1 MKYIRKSGLIFLFI
15 VVSLIVLLNIFLTDK
30 WLENQLEKAGSN
42 IVGAK
47 VEIDNL
53 DVSIF
58 KGYIKWQR
66 IQITHPQY
74 TMKNMIETGPVE
86 FKISIPALLKRKFV
100 IENMHILNIK
110 TFTDRKT
117 DGRLPKKPEEK
128 PKEPSFFEQQFAYLM
143 KEVSSAPAFEFVSE
157 IKNIKPEEIINQ
169 ANLQTPQKI
178 DSLRNV
184 FTSQIENV
192 KKEIENIENDFNT
205 LKSIEANLKTINVSG
220 IKTID
225 DLKRTYE
232 TVNGAIK
239 QINEL
244 KEKYRGK
251 DKQVKEI
258 LNSFNES
265 KRNIESWVKEDF
277 ARVKDFAKLPE
288 ISTFNV
294 VKYLLGPKI
303 LSYYLTYLDYSN
315 RAERIVN
322 KLQSV
327 KPEKEKR
334 PPRLKGQDI
343 HFVKEKALPDFWLKN
358 CAISGETNAGF
369 YIKGEIKN
377 VTSQPQVLGLP
388 TTVEITGDR
397 PDKAKL
403 NLFLLLDLA
412 SSPSKQN
419 LKFSILNFPIVNF
432 NFGHDVK
439 YLPAGIKTTT
449 GNVVVELSKFGADV
463 NSSIKFLALN
473 PNFDY
478 KSVNFRNEYE
488 RMVDNIIKNTFSS
501 LKQIDA
507 NVYLAVKDNKVSVN
521 FNSSLDVQLTNG
533 FKQAIGREVE
543 EIKRK
548 LENLVRERV
557 EKYRVEFERQID
569 EKIKELNN
577 KLESYNIKVAE
588 VENLRNIKLQELD
601 KEIKKRSG
609 NILERIFK

>member
-1 MKYIRKSGLIFLFI
+1 MKHIRKSGLIFLL
-15 VVSLIVLLNIFLTDK
+15 VVILIIVLLNIFLTDK
-30 WLENQLEKAGSN
+30 WLEGQLEKAGSN

-58 KGYIKWQR
+58 SGYIKWQR
-66 IQITHPQY
+66 IQITHPQH

-117 DGRLPKKPEEK
+117 DGRLPKKREEK
-128 PKEPSFFEQQFAYLM
+128 SKEPGFFEQQFAYLVR
-143 KEVSSAPAFEFVSE
+143 EISSAPAFEFVSE

-169 ANLQTPQKI
+169 VDLQTPQKI
-178 DSLRNV
+178 DSIRNV
-184 FTSQIENV
+184 FTSQIETL
-192 KKEIENIENDFNT
+192 KKEIENIEADLNT
-205 LKSIEANLKTINVSG
+205 LKNLEANLRTINVSG

-232 TVNGAIK
+232 TVNGAVR
-239 QINEL
+239 QVNEL

-265 KRNIESWVKEDF
+265 KRNIETWIKEDF
-277 ARVKDFAKLPE
+277 ARVRDFAKLPE

-315 RAERIVN
+315 RAERIVD
-322 KLQSV
+322 KLQSA
-327 KPEKEKR
+327 KPEKEKS

-358 CAISGETNAGF
+358 CTISGETNAGF
-369 YIKGEIKN
+369 KIKGEIKN
-377 VTSQPQVLGLP
+377 VTSQPKILGVP
-388 TTVEITGDR
+388 TTIEITGDR
-397 PDKAKL
+397 PDKARL
-403 NLFLLLDLA
+403 NLSLLLDFA

-432 NFGHDVK
+432 NFGHNVK
-439 YLPAGIKTTT
+439 YLPTGIKMST
-449 GNVVVELSKFGADV
+449 GNVIAELSKIGSDV

-478 KSVNFRNEYE
+478 KDVDFKNEYE
-488 RMVDNIIKNTFSS
+488 RMIDNVIKNTFSS

-507 NVYLAVKDNKVSVN
+507 NVYLVIKNNKVSAS

-533 FKQAIGREVE
+533 FKQAIGKEVE
-543 EIKRK
+543 EVKRK
-548 LENLVRERV
+548 IENLVRERV
-557 EKYRVEFERQID
+557 EKYRVEFEKQVD
-569 EKIKELNN
+569 EKIKELNS
-577 KLESYNIKVAE
+577 KIESYNIKVAE
-588 VENLRNIKLQELD
+588 VENLRNVKLQELD

>member
-1 MKYIRKSGLIFLFI
+1 MKYIRKSGLIFL
-15 VVSLIVLLNIFLTDK
+15 LIVALIIVLVNVFLTDK
-30 WLENQLEKAGSN
+30 WLEYQLEKAGSN

-58 KGYIKWQR
+58 KGYIKWKR

-117 DGRLPKKPEEK
+117 DGRLPKKPK
-128 PKEPSFFEQQFAYLM
+128 KEPEEPGFFEQQFAYLM
-143 KEVSSAPAFEFVSE
+143 KEISSSPTFEFVSE
-157 IKNIKPEEIINQ
+157 IKNIKPEEIIDRVD
-169 ANLQTPQKI
+169 LQTPQKI
-178 DSLRNV
+178 DSLKN
-184 FTSQIENV
+184 FFNSQIESIR
-192 KKEIENIENDFNT
+192 KEVEGIENDLNT
-205 LKSIEANLKTINVSG
+205 LKTIEANLKTINVSG

-232 TVNGAIK
+232 TVNGTIK
-239 QINEL
+239 QINTL

-251 DKQVKEI
+251 DKQVKDI

-265 KRNIESWVKEDF
+265 KRNIESWIKEDF
-277 ARVKDFAKLPE
+277 ARVKDFAKLPD

-315 RAERIVN
+315 RAEKIID

-327 KPEKEKR
+327 KPEKEKK

-343 HFVKEKALPDFWLKN
+343 HFVREKALPNFWLKN
-358 CAISGETNAGF
+358 CVISGETNAGF
-369 YIKGEIKN
+369 LIKGEIRN
-377 VTSQPQVLGLP
+377 ITSQPRIVGVP
-388 TTVEITGDR
+388 TTVNITGDR
-397 PDKAKL
+397 PDKARL
-403 NLFLLLDLA
+403 NLTLTLDFTT
-412 SSPSKQN
+412 SPSKQD
-419 LKFSILNFPIVNF
+419 LKFSILNFPIANF
-432 NFGHDVK
+432 SFGHNVK
-439 YLPAGIKTTT
+439 YLPVGIKASV
-449 GNVVVELSKFGADV
+449 GNVVTELSKAGPDV
-463 NSSIKFLALN
+463 NSSIRFLILN

-478 KSVNFRNEYE
+478 KIVDFKNEYE
-488 RMVDNIIKNTFSS
+488 RMVDNVIKNTFSS
-501 LKQIDA
+501 LRQIDA
-507 NVYLAVKDNKVSVN
+507 NVYLAIKDNKVTAN

-533 FKQAIGREVE
+533 FKQAIGREIE
-543 EIKRK
+543 EVKRK
-548 LENLVRERV
+548 LENLVKDRI
-557 EKYRVEFERQID
+557 EKYRADFERQIED
-569 EKIKELNN
+569 KLKELNS
-577 KLESYNIKVAE
+577 KIESYDIKIAE
-588 VENLRNIKLQELD
+588 VENLRNVKLQELER
-601 KEIKKRSG
+601 EIKKRSG